1 MNVTI
6 QFSLP
11 KLRLTQ
17 FSTPV
22 LATLSCCAWDEG
34 VLSLLQLY
42 TAQIYVTYSDQ
53 LGKALAIREEFC
65 NYNHVQKEE
74 EVGHC
79 RQGHF

>member
-1 MNVTI
+1 MWYVVLSLDDGLRHGGEKYSHAMNVTI

-11 KLRLTQ
+11 KLSLTQ

-42 TAQIYVTYSDQ
+42 TAQIYVTYADQ
-53 LGKALAIREEFC
+53 LGKALEIR
-65 NYNHVQKEE
+65 
-74 EVGHC
+74 
-79 RQGHF
+79 